1 MLQRTEHVLD
11 GASSSCHRVQLRST
25 RGFPTEL
32 IRSVAEVV
40 QLVIDNNMSARARLV
55 EIVFQHE
62 QTYDIAVGATLT
74 EDRVC
79 APQPEAAIAVVLG
92 LLPDQMNIIMTT
104 VTQEEVDLH
113 FDAYQRMLAEKL
125 GVVPPI
131 Q

>member
-1 MLQRTEHVLD
+1 M
-11 GASSSCHRVQLRST
+11 
-25 RGFPTEL
+25 
-32 IRSVAEVV
+32 AEVV